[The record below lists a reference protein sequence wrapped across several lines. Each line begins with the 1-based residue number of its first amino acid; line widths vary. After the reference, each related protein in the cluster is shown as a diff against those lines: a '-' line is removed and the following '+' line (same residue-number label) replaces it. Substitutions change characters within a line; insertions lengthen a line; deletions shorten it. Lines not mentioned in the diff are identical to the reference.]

1 MLTSPLPHHSIC
13 LEFRGTYAKMELST
27 VISKALITVLAISF
41 FSSSGS
47 CFFREATGDFRG
59 PISDFLTSFSDY
71 EETIKVGMITNFS
84 LPIQTSLFVF

>member
-27 VISKALITVLAISF
+27 VISKTLITVLAISF

-59 PISDFLTSFSDY
+59 SFSDY